1 MSIHHL
7 IIIEPLITERN
18 SILQTE
24 GKFAF
29 KVAVNATKSEIKDA
43 VEEIFK
49 AKKIKVL
56 SVNTM
61 NYSGKKKRV
70 GRYLGSRPDWK
81 KAIVKIEN
89 GKDLDLFNEI

>member
-1 MSIHHL
+1 MSIYHA
-7 IIIEPLITERN
+7 IIREPLITEKN
-18 SILQTE
+18 SVLQAE

-29 KVAVNATKSEIKDA
+29 KVDVKATKCDIKDA

-49 AKKIKVL
+49 AKKVKVL

-61 NYSGKKKRV
+61 NYDGKVKRV
-70 GRYLGSRPDWK
+70 GRYTGRRPDWK

-89 GKDLDLFNEI
+89 GKDIDLFNEI

>member
-1 MSIHHL
+1 MSIYHS
-7 IIIEPLITERN
+7 IIKEPMITEKN
-18 SILQTE
+18 SVLQSE

-29 KVAVNATKSEIKDA
+29 KVDVDATKLDIKDA

-49 AKKIKVL
+49 AKKVRVL

-61 NYSGKKKRV
+61 NYAGKAKRV
-70 GRYLGSRPDWK
+70 GRYLGRRPDWK

>member
-1 MSIHHL
+1 MGIYHSI
-7 IIIEPLITERN
+7 IREPLITEKN
-18 SILQTE
+18 SVLQSE

-29 KVAVNATKSEIKDA
+29 KVDVDATKDMIRDA

-49 AKKIKVL
+49 AKKVKVL
-56 SVNTM
+56 AVNTM
-61 NYSGKKKRV
+61 NYAGQVKRV
-70 GRYLGSRPDWK
+70 GRYTGKRPDWK

>member
-29 KVAVNATKSEIKDA
+29 KVAIDATKLEIKSA
-43 VEEIFK
+43 IEEVFK
-49 AKKIKVL
+49 AKKVKVL

-61 NYSGKKKRV
+61 NYAGKRKQV
-70 GRYLGSRPDWK
+70 GRYVGKRPNWK

>member
-1 MSIHHL
+1 MSIYHS
-7 IIIEPLITERN
+7 IIREPLITEKN
-18 SILQTE
+18 SVLQTE

-29 KVAVNATKSEIKDA
+29 KVDVNATKDQIKDA
-43 VEEIFK
+43 VEEVFK
-49 AKKIKVL
+49 VKKVKVL

-61 NYSGKKKRV
+61 NYAGKLKRV
-70 GRYLGSRPDWK
+70 GRYLGRRPDWK

>member
-1 MSIHHL
+1 MSIYHT
-7 IIIEPLITERN
+7 IIREPLITEKN
-18 SILQTE
+18 SVLQSE

-29 KVAVNATKSEIKDA
+29 KVAVDATKLEIKDA

-49 AKKIKVL
+49 AKKVKVL

-61 NYSGKKKRV
+61 NYDGKAKRV
-70 GRYLGSRPDWK
+70 GRYSGKRPDWK

-89 GKDLDLFNEI
+89 GKELDLFNEI

>member
-1 MSIHHL
+1 MSIHHS
-7 IIIEPLITERN
+7 IIKEPLMTEKN

-29 KVAVNATKSEIKDA
+29 KVDVNVTKKQIKDA

-61 NYSGKKKRV
+61 NYDGKVKRV
-70 GRYLGSRPDWK
+70 GRFLGRRPVWK

-89 GKDLDLFNEI
+89 GKDFDIFSEI

>member
-1 MSIHHL
+1 MSNCYS
-7 IIIEPLITERN
+7 IIREPLITEKN
-18 SILQTE
+18 SLLQTE

-29 KVAVNATKSEIKDA
+29 KVDVKATKQQIKEA
-43 VEEIFK
+43 VEEVFK

-61 NYSGKKKRV
+61 NYAGKAKRV
-70 GRYLGSRPDWK
+70 GKYSGRRPDWK
-81 KAIVKIEN
+81 KAIVKVEN

>member
-1 MSIHHL
+1 MSIHHS
-7 IIIEPLITERN
+7 IIREPLITEKN
-18 SILQTE
+18 SVLQSE

-29 KVAVNATKSEIKDA
+29 KVSVGATKTDVKNA
-43 VEEIFK
+43 VEEVFK
-49 AKKIKVL
+49 AKKVKVL

-61 NYSGKKKRV
+61 NYDGKVKRV
-70 GRYLGSRPDWK
+70 GRYLGKRPDWK

>member
-1 MSIHHL
+1 MGIYHSI
-7 IIIEPLITERN
+7 IREPLITEKN
-18 SILQTE
+18 SVLQAE

-29 KVAVNATKSEIKDA
+29 KVDVKATKLDIKEA

-49 AKKIKVL
+49 AKKVKVL

-61 NYSGKKKRV
+61 NYAGKAKRV
-70 GRYLGSRPDWK
+70 GRFIGKRPDWK

-89 GKDLDLFNEI
+89 GKDLDLFNAI

>member
-1 MSIHHL
+1 MGIYHA
-7 IIIEPLITERN
+7 IIREPLITEKN
-18 SILQTE
+18 SVLQAE

-29 KVAVNATKSEIKDA
+29 KVDVDATKDMIKDA

-49 AKKIKVL
+49 AKKVKVL
-56 SVNTM
+56 AVNTM
-61 NYSGKKKRV
+61 NYAGKVKRV
-70 GRYLGSRPDWK
+70 GRFAGKRPDWK